1 MWRYTARMKAGPF
14 VIVLALLIRLA
25 PAAPAVQ
32 APQALD
38 YDFFKA
44 RVQPIFLAKRPG
56 HARCYVCHQGTSAT
70 SYLQTLPPGASTWT
84 EEQSR
89 KNFEAVQRYIVPGHP
104 EQSRLLMHPLAEEA
118 GGDDFH
124 GGGRQFASE
133 ATPEWQTI
141 AAWIRGETLRGE
153 RQK

>member
-1 MWRYTARMKAGPF
+1 MWRYTARMKAGLLT
-14 VIVLALLIRLA
+14 IVLALLIRQA
-25 PAAPAVQ
+25 STPAVQ

-38 YDFFKA
+38 YAFFKA
-44 RVQPIFLAKRPG
+44 RVQPIFLEKRPG

-70 SYLQTLPPGASTWT
+70 SYLQTLPPGASTWN

-89 KNFEAVQRYIVPGHP
+89 KNFEAVQRYIVPGRP
-104 EQSRLLMHPLAEEA
+104 EQSRLLIHPLAEEA

-124 GGGRQFASE
+124 GGGRQFASK

-141 AAWIRGETLRGE
+141 AAWIRGEKLRGE
-153 RQK
+153 RVK